1 MCKPG
6 SLFLHPLKSD
16 AVFGHFSFPCC
27 TCCNCS
33 CECCYCHGP
42 PYTGYFSKENELKF
56 GSMRQRTHWCY
67 WVNCCYESHRFF
79 DNTDNSRFI
88 IEKICCQLGGIP
100 CSTCSGYYPLQFN
113 IVYNGNPVGTIT
125 RSAKACCCGTK
136 LYFFE
141 ILFPT
146 MATFEERMLIIG
158 FALRE
163 HYMHYSQIIT
173 VVDNF

>member
-1 MCKPG
+1 MTQSSG
-6 SLFLHPLKSD
+6 IFHFHVVHVATILVNVVTVLDLHILDILVKKKNWN
-16 AVFGHFSFPCC
+16 FC
-27 TCCNCS
+27 
-33 CECCYCHGP
+33 
-42 PYTGYFSKENELKF
+42 
-56 GSMRQRTHWCY
+56 SMRHRTHWCS

-113 IVYNGNPVGTIT
+113 IVYNGTPIGTIT

-136 LYFFE
+136 LYVFE

-146 MATFEERMLIIG
+146 MATFEESMLMIG